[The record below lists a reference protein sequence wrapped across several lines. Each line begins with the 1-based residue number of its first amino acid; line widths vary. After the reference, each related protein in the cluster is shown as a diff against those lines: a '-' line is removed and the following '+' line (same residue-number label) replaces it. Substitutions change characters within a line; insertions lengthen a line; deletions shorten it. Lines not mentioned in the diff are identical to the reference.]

1 MVKNLPAMQE
11 TWVQSLDWEDPLEE
25 GMATHSSFLAWRI
38 AMDKGAESDTTERL
52 STHQHCVSWR
62 IKRPT
67 IISIHFVL
75 FLICFQIHLSFSFL
89 PLSFFVSFSQL
100 LFLWQ
105 SFPGCSLIKNLA
117 CNAWDAGSIP
127 GSGRSPGEGNG
138 NPLQYCCLENPMN
151 QKTEEPDGLQSM
163 GWQWVRYDLALN
175 SNNKFSQDL
184 PQLSFPFF
192 SRVTEF
198 LSWGLSICP
207 VSKLEEKL
215 ILILEG
221 KQKIHREINFSIIKQ
236 LGKIKIKCILYFKN
250 KNV

>member
-11 TWVQSLDWEDPLEE
+11 TWVQSLGWEDPLEE

-75 FLICFQIHLSFSFL
+75 VLICFQIHLSFSFP

-105 SFPGCSLIKNLA
+105 SFPGCSLIKNLPA
-117 CNAWDAGSIP
+117 MPETQVQSLGQEDPLEKEMATRSSIVAWRIP
-127 GSGRSPGEGNG
+127 WTEDRGAWWATIHGVAMSQIRLSTKQQQQILARSPS
-138 NPLQYCCLENPMN
+138 
-151 QKTEEPDGLQSM
+151 T
-163 GWQWVRYDLALN
+163 
-175 SNNKFSQDL
+175 F
-184 PQLSFPFF
+184 FPFLLK
-192 SRVTEF
+192 SD
-198 LSWGLSICP
+198 W
-207 VSKLEEKL
+207 VSFMRPLNMPSK
-215 ILILEG
+215 
-221 KQKIHREINFSIIKQ
+221 
-236 LGKIKIKCILYFKN
+236 
-250 KNV
+250 

>member
-11 TWVQSLDWEDPLEE
+11 TWVQSLGWEDPLEE

-75 FLICFQIHLSFSFL
+75 VLICFQIHLSFSFP

-105 SFPGCSLIKNLA
+105 NFPGCSLIKNLPA
-117 CNAWDAGSIP
+117 MHETQVQSLGQEDPLEKEMATRSSIVAWRIP
-127 GSGRSPGEGNG
+127 WTRGQRSLMRYNPWGRNESD
-138 NPLQYCCLENPMN
+138 
-151 QKTEEPDGLQSM
+151 T
-163 GWQWVRYDLALN
+163 
-175 SNNKFSQDL
+175 
-184 PQLSFPFF
+184 
-192 SRVTEF
+192 T
-198 LSWGLSICP
+198 
-207 VSKLEEKL
+207 
-215 ILILEG
+215 
-221 KQKIHREINFSIIKQ
+221 
-236 LGKIKIKCILYFKN
+236 
-250 KNV
+250 